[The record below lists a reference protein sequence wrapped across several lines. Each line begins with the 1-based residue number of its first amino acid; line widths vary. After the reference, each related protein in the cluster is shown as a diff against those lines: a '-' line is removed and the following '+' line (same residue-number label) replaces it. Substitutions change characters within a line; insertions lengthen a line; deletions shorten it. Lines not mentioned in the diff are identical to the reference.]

1 MSEEFTEERR
11 ARIAD
16 AVRTRGRVRLAELV
30 ALTGVS
36 EPTIRKDLTEL
47 ERQRLLRRTRGGAIG
62 VEVHGEITLADRQ
75 PLNAEAKARIARA
88 CRALVGRGDSV
99 YVDSGT
105 TAEAIAS
112 VLDVPD
118 LNVLTNAVRVA
129 EIIATRG
136 IARHTLVGGQL
147 RLLGGSLVGPVAIDT
162 LRRFTVNVAFIGVSG
177 VEADGISAADV
188 SEGQLKQEVIEI
200 AKRVVVPADASKIGQ
215 TDFYRIAGL
224 GSVDTLVTD
233 APNDHLASWCQAYG
247 TELVL
252 AG

>member
-11 ARIAD
+11 ARIAE
-16 AVRTRGRVRLAELV
+16 AVRTRGRVRVAELV

-47 ERQRLLRRTRGGAIG
+47 ERQRLLRRTRGGAIA
-62 VEVHGEITLADRQ
+62 VEVQGEVTLADRQ
-75 PLNAEAKARIARA
+75 PLNAAAKARIASA
-88 CRALVGRGDSV
+88 CRTLVRRGDSV
-99 YVDSGT
+99 FVDSGT
-105 TAEAIAS
+105 TAEAIAQ

-118 LNVLTNAVRVA
+118 LNVLTNAVRAA

-136 IARHTLVGGQL
+136 VARHTLLGGQL

-162 LRRFTVNVAFIGVSG
+162 LKRFTVNVAFIGVSG
-177 VEADGISAADV
+177 IDADGISAADV
-188 SEGQLKQEVIEI
+188 SEGQLKQAVIEI

-224 GSVDTLVTD
+224 GSVDTIVTD
-233 APNDHLASWCQAYG
+233 EPNDLLAAWCHGSG
-247 TELVL
+247 TELVVS
-252 AG
+252 G